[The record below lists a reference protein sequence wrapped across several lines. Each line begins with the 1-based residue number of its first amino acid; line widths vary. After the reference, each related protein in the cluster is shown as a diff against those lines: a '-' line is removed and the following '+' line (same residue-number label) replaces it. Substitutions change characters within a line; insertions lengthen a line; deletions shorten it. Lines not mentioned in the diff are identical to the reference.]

1 MKPIW
6 PEVTPPMLIPE
17 RWSRRLHEIVFE
29 ADTPE
34 GRAFDLVLMVAIVLS
49 VVAVALESVPSI
61 AQEWGGPLRVAE
73 WIFTVVFTVEYILR
87 LLCLRHPWRYVRSFY
102 GVVDL
107 ASTLPTWLSLFLPG
121 AQTLLVIRTLR
132 LLRVFRIL
140 KLGRWM
146 REAGVLGAAL
156 KGSARKIAI
165 FLGFVLTVVLIAGT
179 AMYLVEGPEYGF
191 TDIPTSMYWAVV
203 TLTTVGYGD
212 ISPGTPLGR
221 FLASILMISGYG
233 VLAVP
238 TGIVSVE
245 LAQAMR
251 EVDNRACQG
260 CGADG
265 HNPQA
270 KFCRACGH
278 TLD

>member
-1 MKPIW
+1 
-6 PEVTPPMLIPE
+6 MLLPE
-17 RWSRRLHEIVFE
+17 RWTRRLHEIVFE

-34 GRAFDLVLMVAIVLS
+34 GRAFDLVLIVAILLS
-49 VVAVALESVPSI
+49 VAAVALESVSTI
-61 AQEWGGPLRVAE
+61 ALQWGPQLRVAE
-73 WIFTVVFTVEYILR
+73 WIFTVVFSIEYILR

-102 GVVDL
+102 GLVDL
-107 ASTLPTWLSLFLPG
+107 ASTLPTWLALFIPG

-146 REAGVLGAAL
+146 REAGVLASAL
-156 KGSARKIAI
+156 RGSARKIAI
-165 FLGFVLTVVLIAGT
+165 FLGFLLTVVLLSGT
-179 AMYLVEGPEYGF
+179 AMFLIEGPEHGF

-212 ISPGTPLGR
+212 ISPGTALGR
-221 FLASILMISGYG
+221 LLASALMISGYG

-265 HNPQA
+265 HDPKA
-270 KFCRACGH
+270 RFCRACGNG
-278 TLD
+278 LE

>member
-1 MKPIW
+1 
-6 PEVTPPMLIPE
+6 MLLPE
-17 RWSRRLHEIVFE
+17 RWTGRLHEIVFE

-34 GRAFDLVLMVAIVLS
+34 GRAFDIVLMAAIMLS
-49 VVAVALESVPSI
+49 VAAVALESVPSI
-61 AQEWGGPLRVAE
+61 ASRWGSQLRVAE
-73 WIFTVVFTVEYILR
+73 WVFTVVFTIEYILR

-102 GVVDL
+102 GLVDL
-107 ASTLPTWLSLFLPG
+107 ASTLPTWLSLFVPG

-146 REAGVLGAAL
+146 RESVVLGAAL

-165 FLGFVLTVVLIAGT
+165 FLGFLLTVILISGT
-179 AMYLVEGPEYGF
+179 AMYLIEGPEHGF

-212 ISPGTPLGR
+212 ISPGTTLGR

-251 EVDNRACQG
+251 DVDNRACQG
-260 CGADG
+260 CGTDG

-270 KFCRACGH
+270 KFCRSCG
-278 TLD
+278 TSLE